1 MRFGIRASLSTPAGE
16 VAWAQDL
23 SGTFSMAT
31 LDASGSYGGKPHS
44 SCSLGKATPVSGEG
58 SLENSGS
65 QGLGICLS
73 LFAKV
78 FSTLAS
84 TGPCPH
90 FSFPVPLFP
99 KYLVH
104 SSVYPLCPKQ
114 GTRTVW

>member
-23 SGTFSMAT
+23 AGTFSIAT

-44 SCSLGKATPVSGEG
+44 TCTLGEATPVSGEG
-58 SLENSGS
+58 SLENSAS

-78 FSTLAS
+78 FSTLVS
-84 TGPCPH
+84 TGPCSHP
-90 FSFPVPLFP
+90 SFPMPLFP
-99 KYLVH
+99 KYLVR
-104 SSVYPLCPKQ
+104 SSVYPLCAKQ
-114 GTRTVW
+114 DTRVVW

>member
-1 MRFGIRASLSTPAGE
+1 MGHQAPETLGWVTKVPKMRFGIRASLSTAAGE

-58 SLENSGS
+58 SLENSGN

-84 TGPCPH
+84 TGLCPH
-90 FSFPVPLFP
+90 FSSPCFYSPNI
-99 KYLVH
+99 
-104 SSVYPLCPKQ
+104 
-114 GTRTVW
+114 